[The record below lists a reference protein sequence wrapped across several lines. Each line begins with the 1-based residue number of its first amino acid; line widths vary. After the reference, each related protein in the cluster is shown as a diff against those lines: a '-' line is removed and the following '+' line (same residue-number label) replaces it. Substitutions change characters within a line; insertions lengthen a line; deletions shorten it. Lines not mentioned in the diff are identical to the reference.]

1 MLLSSTLNSEHV
13 KANALPSYASGPS
26 PELLTVALNG
36 ACTEAAAINTRLDTR
51 LGAKG
56 SKTGDKLASDGE
68 SAVKTNRDV
77 GRGPGGC
84 SKET

>member
-1 MLLSSTLNSEHV
+1 MLLSSALNSEHL
-13 KANALPSYASGPS
+13 KANALPPYASVPS
-26 PELLTVALNG
+26 PELLTIVFNG
-36 ACTEAAAINTRLDTR
+36 ACTKAAAINTRLR
-51 LGAKG
+51 ANG
-56 SKTGDKLASDGE
+56 SKTGDELVSDGE